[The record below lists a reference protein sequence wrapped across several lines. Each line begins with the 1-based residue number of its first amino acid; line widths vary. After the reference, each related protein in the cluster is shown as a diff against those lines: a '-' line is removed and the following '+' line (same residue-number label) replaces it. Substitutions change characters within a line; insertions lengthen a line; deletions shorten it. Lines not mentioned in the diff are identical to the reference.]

1 MRYVG
6 VSIRGSEVNLA
17 VVDRQSGEDG
27 YGRAVP
33 EAFTR
38 EAYPGDVSESG
49 ALLELTQRVRQD
61 LRDWSVRGIVLLD
74 TTKYAN
80 WSYSQAQQRVL
91 CVAAVMMAAAEE
103 GIHYEVSRAALVG
116 AHVSSPKLENFS
128 PGAIGLDSA
137 PKYWTTGAREAY
149 AAAAFAAR
157 DR

>member
-1 MRYVG
+1 M
-6 VSIRGSEVNLA
+6 
-17 VVDRQSGEDG
+17 
-27 YGRAVP
+27 P

-38 EAYPGDVSESG
+38 ETYPGDVSDPA
-49 ALLELTQRVRQD
+49 ALLELTLRIRQD
-61 LRDWSVRGIVLLD
+61 LRDWSVHGIVLLE

-91 CVAAVMMAAAEE
+91 CVAAVMLAAAEE
-103 GIHYEVSRAALVG
+103 GIHYEVSRAAIAG
-116 AHVSSPKLENFS
+116 AHVLSPKLENFS
-128 PGAIGLDSA
+128 PDVIGLGSA